1 MNWSD
6 IADIRYN
13 PATGVW
19 TPQLIGYGSVTP
31 ERHTVD
37 ANGQIFLYEYIQQR
51 IPSITNIT
59 DVVTPLNLLSEITSP
74 NPGLGKYWVC
84 YDELGNGTAQFHS
97 TMIGKDV
104 DVKYSGLGTRL
115 QRNTLAYSITGFP
128 TVVLASTDSM
138 MTSITNAS
146 QVISVGADAGAII
159 NTWITTINAAGG
171 GRLVMYEGTYN
182 CATQI
187 DLLSNCTIEG
197 CGFATVLKRSAATPY
212 IISAVS
218 VTNVGVKNLSLNGNK
233 AVYNT
238 GALSGLTANNS
249 QEIQVNNVM
258 SYGNIQHGFSNA
270 YNMNNCASY
279 SNTQNG
285 FQACKHLT
293 TCIAY
298 SNTQAGFSSSYY
310 ISSSKSYSNTTYGFL
325 NSYYISSS
333 IASLNK
339 KSGFSGCGYCSSSR
353 SESNTEHGYIT
364 STNISSCQANNNT
377 SNGFDACTNLTTN
390 RAESNTTY
398 GFRECHRMGFNQA
411 TSNGTNYYLSYADDA
426 YDLICADNANGGFN
440 SI

>member
-138 MTSITNAS
+138 MTSITNAT

-197 CGFATVLKRSAATPY
+197 CGFATVLKRAAATPY
-212 IISAVS
+212 IISAAS
-218 VTNVGVKNLSLNGNK
+218 VTNVGVKNLSLDGNK
-233 AVYNT
+233 AVYNI
-238 GALSGLTANNS
+238 GNLSGLTANNS
-249 QEIQVNNVM
+249 QAIQINNVQTY
-258 SYGNIQHGFSNA
+258 SNIKYGFYRA
-270 YNMNNCASY
+270 YNMNNCTSY
-279 SNTQNG
+279 SNTSDG
-285 FQACKHLT
+285 FYDCLYLTLCKS
-293 TCIAY
+293 Y
-298 SNTQAGFSSSYY
+298 SNTASGFNDCSY
-310 ISSSKSYSNTTYGFL
+310 ISSSKSNNNTLYGFL
-325 NSYYISSS
+325 NSYSISSS
-333 IASLNK
+333 LAEYNT
-339 KSGFSGCGYCSSSR
+339 KSGFCGCSYCSSSR
-353 SESNTEHGYIT
+353 SVINAEHGFVT
-364 STNISSCQANNNT
+364 SKNISSCQAYVNT

-390 RAESNTTY
+390 RAENNVTY